1 MNFENREAFVIP
13 FSVQKSS
20 VWKEVIRYLSE
31 KETTPVEAICHS
43 RVVSIDKEYYPV
55 ERLEISYTAKWNAV
69 SIFKECWTEQET
81 HYEQQ
86 IHYFDRFGKE
96 HEKSGFDYYDTKAK
110 RWKSGA
116 LHPFAST
123 ARGYSGDALTKPWE
137 PREVT
142 VPVTENVSYEKETG
156 RKRNSGEIKGNHTY
170 YHDKEY
176 PFPMHLEN
184 HADDDLFSSII
195 FHSDSVENQKIP
207 YSQEAVK
214 DGMVI
219 RQSKP
224 LNENDVDTEL
234 SRAKSMAKKECIWKI
249 PGQAYADLH
258 MEFDSDEICQIWYC
272 PVYHVIYEFSG
283 QKYECFVSGNFRGS
297 VGMQMKSGNRLV
309 SDEREDS
316 VKGKIDPEDVSIENI
331 KQQYDNEYSALKNRK
346 KKCWLKFIWIWLGV
360 CGIPIPI
367 ALLFMPLA
375 TIQNGIGIIIISIV
389 TSILPVVFVG
399 TAIYLCW
406 KNYKEIKNIKR
417 ELTQNNEAK
426 KNIVPFR
433 QAKKKTIMEI
443 ILNDNLSDSEKA
455 MRCEAILK
463 NQI

>member
-1 MNFENREAFVIP
+1 
-13 FSVQKSS
+13 
-20 VWKEVIRYLSE
+20 
-31 KETTPVEAICHS
+31 
-43 RVVSIDKEYYPV
+43 
-55 ERLEISYTAKWNAV
+55 
-69 SIFKECWTEQET
+69 
-81 HYEQQ
+81 
-86 IHYFDRFGKE
+86 
-96 HEKSGFDYYDTKAK
+96 
-110 RWKSGA
+110 
-116 LHPFAST
+116 
-123 ARGYSGDALTKPWE
+123 
-137 PREVT
+137 
-142 VPVTENVSYEKETG
+142 
-156 RKRNSGEIKGNHTY
+156 
-170 YHDKEY
+170 
-176 PFPMHLEN
+176 
-184 HADDDLFSSII
+184 
-195 FHSDSVENQKIP
+195 
-207 YSQEAVK
+207 
-214 DGMVI
+214 
-219 RQSKP
+219 
-224 LNENDVDTEL
+224 
-234 SRAKSMAKKECIWKI
+234 
-249 PGQAYADLH
+249 
-258 MEFDSDEICQIWYC
+258 
-272 PVYHVIYEFSG
+272 
-283 QKYECFVSGNFRGS
+283 
-297 VGMQMKSGNRLV
+297 MKSGNRLV